1 LSELADLNKLKE
13 MSDAR
18 QGTLSEF
25 MYLKKSI
32 SRSKTNRETKTFSL
46 NLANRLAQKN
56 IDLEATKALSK
67 FYESLS
73 EKAFPLS
80 EVKLQVVIDQTL
92 KSLQARGE
100 NLSPTSE
107 KESAISFEKPKNLDI
122 RLHESVRI
130 MVDWI
135 EILDDGEVSQKSSTK
150 PKPST
155 PL

>member
-1 LSELADLNKLKE
+1 
-13 MSDAR
+13 MSDVR
-18 QGTLSEF
+18 QGSLSEF
-25 MYLKKSI
+25 LYLKKSI

-46 NLANRLAQKN
+46 NLAIRLAQKN
-56 IDLEATKALSK
+56 IDLEATKTLSK
-67 FYESLS
+67 SYESLS
-73 EKAFPLS
+73 EKAYPLS
-80 EVKLQVVIDQTL
+80 EVKLQVVKDQTL

-100 NLSPTSE
+100 NLSPSSE
-107 KESAISFEKPKNLDI
+107 KESVISFEKPKDLDI

-135 EILDDGEVSQKSSTK
+135 EILDEGEVSQKSSTN